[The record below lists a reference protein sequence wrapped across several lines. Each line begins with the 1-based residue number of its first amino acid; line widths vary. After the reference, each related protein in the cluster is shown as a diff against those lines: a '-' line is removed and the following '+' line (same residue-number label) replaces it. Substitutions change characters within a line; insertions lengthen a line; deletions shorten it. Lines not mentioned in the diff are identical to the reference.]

1 MTMTTVVLKAALRE
15 VVGWVDSHYGLG
27 APARPNP
34 FELAMEPGLL
44 AETKAAV
51 EQSRSSSMP
60 VVLATKGVTAATVA
74 ANLVWAD
81 AGITP
86 DRILRGDLAEDEFER
101 LIACVAAL
109 AAAPVRLD
117 DSTAADGQK

>member
-1 MTMTTVVLKAALRE
+1 MKAALKE
-15 VVGWVDSHYGLG
+15 LVGWVDSHYGQG
-27 APARPNP
+27 APTSTSS
-34 FELAMEPGLL
+34 FELSLGPELL
-44 AETKAAV
+44 AEVQEAV

-81 AGITP
+81 AGIAP